1 MRRYLRSGYIQTAIG
16 LLAGIAGPAVG
27 RLMDGKPAIDGPY
40 TAALC
45 AVLLIL
51 CLVLLFIGIRNT
63 MQES

>member
-1 MRRYLRSGYIQTAIG
+1 
-16 LLAGIAGPAVG
+16 
-27 RLMDGKPAIDGPY
+27 MDGKPAIDGPY